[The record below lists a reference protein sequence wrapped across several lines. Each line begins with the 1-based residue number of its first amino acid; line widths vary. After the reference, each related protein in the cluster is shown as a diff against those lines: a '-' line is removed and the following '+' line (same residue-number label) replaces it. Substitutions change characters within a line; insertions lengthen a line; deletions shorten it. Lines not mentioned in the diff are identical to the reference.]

1 MEVANRPQS
10 MKGKQMATSPQETRT
25 PAFEV
30 LELNRDDGVVVVAIK
45 KGIIGP
51 LANQLKNTSE
61 KRKGSSIIRKL
72 GFVLS
77 DSGDYLY
84 KEDLPLPEFMEQ

>member
-1 MEVANRPQS
+1 MTVEN
-10 MKGKQMATSPQETRT
+10 QETRA
-25 PAFEV
+25 PAFEIK
-30 LELNRDDGVVVVAIK
+30 ELDRDEGVVVVAIK

-72 GFVLS
+72 GFVLGE
-77 DSGDYLY
+77 SGDYLY
-84 KEDLPLPEFMEQ
+84 DDQHPLPDFME

>member
-1 MEVANRPQS
+1 MTEQD
-10 MKGKQMATSPQETRT
+10 QETRA

-30 LELNRDDGVVVVAIK
+30 MGLDREEGVVIVAIK

-72 GFVLS
+72 GFVLGE
-77 DSGDYLY
+77 SGDYLY
-84 KEDLPLPEFMEQ
+84 DDEHPLPDFMR